1 MPSKQANNLDLS
13 KLFQAV
19 TNSMVENRE
28 PLNRA
33 DQYNHNHGD
42 NMVEIF
48 RVITEAMETKQGAD
62 PADQLEYASELLR
75 KKSQTGSAQIY
86 AEGLSHASQE
96 FKGQSINADN
106 AMTLINLLLG
116 GQQAAPTQPSQP
128 SGNLLGSLLSS
139 FTGSQSTE
147 SQDGL
152 DLNDLLNAG
161 MSFMSS
167 KQQGK
172 DNVESIMGALVS
184 ATQSG
189 QSPHRAESG
198 ALVAKTLMQVI
209 GSMSGQ

>member
-1 MPSKQANNLDLS
+1 MSSKQANNLDLS
-13 KLFQAV
+13 SLFQAV

-28 PLNRA
+28 PLNQA

-42 NMVEIF
+42 NMIEIF
-48 RVITEAMETKQGAD
+48 RVITEAMETKQDAD
-62 PADQLEYASELLR
+62 PADQLAYASELLR
-75 KKSQTGSAQIY
+75 EKSQSGSAQIY
-86 AEGLSHASQE
+86 AEGLSQASQE
-96 FKGQSINADN
+96 FTGQSINADN
-106 AMTLINLLLG
+106 AMTLISLLLG
-116 GQQAAPTQPSQP
+116 GQQAAPAQPSQP

-147 SQDGL
+147 SQNGL
-152 DLNDLLNAG
+152 DLSDLLNAG

-198 ALVAKTLMQVI
+198 ALVAKTLLQVI
-209 GSMSGQ
+209 GS